1 MGRLFSG
8 LCQQGCWTC
17 LDEFNRIGVE
27 VLSVVAQQLLQVRNA
42 LLEGKTTFSFEKDEI
57 TLKPEFGCHVTMN
70 PGYAGR
76 TELPDNLKVLFR
88 PVAMMI
94 PNYGLIAEIMLAA
107 EGFVSAKRISTKMV
121 QLYKLS
127 SEQLSQQKHYDFGLR
142 AVKSVLV
149 MAGSLKRQNPD
160 MIEDAVLIRAMKD
173 ANVPK
178 FLKEDLPLF
187 FAIISDLFPGIEIK
201 ENDYGKLKVTI
212 EKMIDERQLV
222 KQPNFVLKVIQL
234 FETFNVRF
242 GVMLVGHTGSA
253 KTACYEVLEDTMIHL
268 RENNDPDPVY
278 QLVKKIILNPKAISM
293 NEMYG
298 YVNSSQEWFD
308 GLASKVMRLAA

>member
-1 MGRLFSG
+1 MF
-8 LCQQGCWTC
+8 
-17 LDEFNRIGVE
+17 
-27 VLSVVAQQLLQVRNA
+27 
-42 LLEGKTTFSFEKDEI
+42 EGDEI
-57 TLKPEFGCHVTMN
+57 PLKPDFGCHVTMN

-76 TELPDNLKVLFR
+76 TELPDNLKVMFR

-149 MAGSLKRQNPD
+149 MAGSLKRANPD
-160 MIEDAVLIRAMKD
+160 MVEDAVLIRAMKD

-187 FAIISDLFPGIEIK
+187 FAIIGDLFPGIEVK
-201 ENDYGKLKVTI
+201 ENDYGILKTTL
-212 EKMIDERQLV
+212 EKMTVEKHMVD
-222 KQPNFVLKVIQL
+222 QPNFILKCI
-234 FETFNVRF
+234 
-242 GVMLVGHTGSA
+242 
-253 KTACYEVLEDTMIHL
+253 
-268 RENNDPDPVY
+268 
-278 QLVKKIILNPKAISM
+278 
-293 NEMYG
+293 
-298 YVNSSQEWFD
+298 
-308 GLASKVMRLAA
+308 